1 MKFKVI
7 ASGSKG
13 NSTVILTDT
22 TKIVIDMGISYLTLK
37 KSLEEDSLSLDNFTG
52 ILITHCHKDHING
65 LASLIKHTKLKVYIP
80 EKMYDSL
87 KEVVEKESCIFIDD
101 NFSIGDLNIEL
112 IHTSHD
118 APASVGYI
126 IENNKKT
133 LVYVTDT
140 GYINRKFLARMTEK
154 DCYIIE
160 SNHDEKMLMDGPYPR
175 FLKERVISDKGHL
188 SNTTTAKY
196 LQKLIGENTKN
207 IVLAHLS
214 ETNNTEEL
222 ALTTV
227 KDTLNNDNLNII
239 VAHQHDPSPIIEV

>member
-22 TKIVIDMGISYLTLK
+22 TKIDMGISYLTLK

-101 NFSIGDLNIEL
+101 NFRG
-112 IHTSHD
+112 
-118 APASVGYI
+118 
-126 IENNKKT
+126 
-133 LVYVTDT
+133 
-140 GYINRKFLARMTEK
+140 
-154 DCYIIE
+154 
-160 SNHDEKMLMDGPYPR
+160 DEKSKKHKKPKK
-175 FLKERVISDKGHL
+175 LKFKDYKK
-188 SNTTTAKY
+188 NTIKS
-196 LQKLIGENTKN
+196 LNE
-207 IVLAHLS
+207 V
-214 ETNNTEEL
+214 EFF
-222 ALTTV
+222 
-227 KDTLNNDNLNII
+227 LNNLDKAFKCVHIFKI
-239 VAHQHDPSPIIEV
+239 FR